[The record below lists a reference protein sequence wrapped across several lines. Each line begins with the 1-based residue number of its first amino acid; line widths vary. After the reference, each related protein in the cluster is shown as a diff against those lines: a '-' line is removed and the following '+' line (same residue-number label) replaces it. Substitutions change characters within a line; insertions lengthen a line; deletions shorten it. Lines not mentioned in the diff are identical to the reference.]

1 MIPLNLIF
9 FTGYINHCMALKK
22 LYELGLEDSYYLI
35 NIGFTTSTVDYNL
48 FTLHI
53 SGTKLLVLVYVD
65 DIIVICSSH
74 SIIDDI
80 ISCIQ
85 SYFHVPHLGNL
96 SYFLGIQAVRTP

>member
-1 MIPLNLIF
+1 
-9 FTGYINHCMALKK
+9 MALKK

-85 SYFHVPHLGNL
+85 SYFHVRHLSNL